1 MRCFQMK
8 ENSKVVGRNSDTL
21 FILEKDKS
29 QNVCVSLI
37 PTDAYYVDP
46 TKSWRLSESLKKA
59 WDMSSLFV

>member
-1 MRCFQMK
+1 MLPDEREQQGGRK
-8 ENSKVVGRNSDTL
+8 EFRH
-21 FILEKDKS
+21 ILEKDKS

-59 WDMSSLFV
+59 WDMSNLFV

>member
-46 TKSWRLSESLKKA
+46 TKS
-59 WDMSSLFV
+59 